1 MKHIFSY
8 EISNLKKPSVLR
20 KSVYVSDSCDLVKAF
35 EDFKRLTALEDLDFP
50 VYDESH
56 VIANLLVYGEAILCY
71 TNHLIKF
78 KWEEA

>member
-8 EISNLKKPSVLR
+8 EIGNLKSPSVLR
-20 KSVYVSDSCDLVKAF
+20 KAVYVSDSCDLVKAF
-35 EDFKRLTALEDLDFP
+35 EDFERLAAFEDIDFS

-56 VIANLLVYGEAILCY
+56 VIANLLVYGEAILSY
-71 TNHLIKF
+71 TNHLIRF